1 MKIGFKFT
9 IAMAGISF
17 LVMGFVGIIILTQ
30 ARSNI
35 VGAFYAE
42 AMATTTG
49 YAELFGGVFASK
61 WHVAQTT
68 ARMLEQ
74 YGSMAADSR
83 RPFINRSLEGIVAG
97 NPDILAVWTMWEL
110 DALEGGDV
118 LRLGTEGAGAGGRFA
133 PYWYRAAGEI
143 RMRVLDEFGLPGLHY
158 PAARI
163 SVPGAIR
170 DPSFVYVAGERL
182 LVATITATIHSGPRV
197 VGVVGV
203 DFTMER
209 IQEMAVSLF
218 PFGDG
223 ITKVFS
229 NNGTVVGHHLYP
241 QNIGTSMFDTEWDMG
256 GPYMF
261 QLGRAVNMGE
271 ELSYMHFHPGFQ
283 AWMNMFITPIQI
295 GTTVTPWS
303 VALVIPRT
311 TVMATVRTME
321 ITAIVMGLVLFA
333 LIIPAAIFLSRSLTK
348 PVLTVMDEFKDVA
361 AMKDSLKI
369 GVFFMGKDYVIQ
381 ANYSRF
387 LEELFS
393 DTDLEGKRFTDIIA
407 GSLAS
412 NNLEFVKSY
421 LDMVFNRAHD
431 PETLTGINPLDE
443 LHYTDSTGV
452 KKIFHCEFFPA
463 ELGGGEEITMVTI
476 YDITANVELQ
486 ERLRKEEKKRH
497 GEMRNLFELLQVDPH
512 AFETFRED
520 VEREFAI
527 IDGIM
532 GDRRLSSGEILEN
545 ISAPVHAIKTNALN
559 LGLLHFG
566 ARVQEV
572 ESEIAK
578 LKGREGSA
586 GFDDMLHLT
595 IEIERLA
602 KEKDGFKVFLERI
615 QAFRIEGK
623 GSGKS
628 NKGLL
633 LELLGKTVEQA
644 AVDMD
649 RKVQF
654 VVSDV
659 DREAIENGP
668 KRAMKEVLMQL
679 VRNSVAHGVEPPSE
693 RLSKGKSDT
702 GTISLSVKQSGDRIH
717 VKLRDDG
724 RGLDFDKIRKKAVS
738 LNLLTE
744 GEADNKGRLLNAIFE
759 LGFSTVEEGE
769 GGQTF
774 RGVGLSLVRDR
785 VREAQGTIKLQTEP
799 DKGTVFNIF
808 FPVEDAGAVDKAS

>member
-1 MKIGFKFT
+1 MKIGFKLT

-17 LVMGFVGIIILTQ
+17 LVMGSVGIIMLTQ

-35 VGAFYAE
+35 VGSFYAE
-42 AMATTTG
+42 AMATTKE
-49 YAELFGGVFASK
+49 YAELFGGIFASK

-97 NPDILAVWTMWEL
+97 NPDVLGVWTMWEL
-110 DALEGGDV
+110 DALEGSDV

-133 PYWYRAAGEI
+133 PYWYRADGEI
-143 RMRVLDEFGLPGLHY
+143 RMRVLDEFSLPGLHY
-158 PAARI
+158 PVARI

-182 LVATITATIHSGPRV
+182 LVASITATVHSGPRV

-209 IQEMAVSLF
+209 IQEMALSLF

-241 QNIGTSMFDTEWDMG
+241 QNIGASIFDTERDMG
-256 GPYMF
+256 GPYIF

-271 ELSYMHFHPGFQ
+271 ELSFMHFHPGFR

-303 VALVIPRT
+303 VALAIPRA
-311 TVMATVRTME
+311 TVMAAVRTMGL
-321 ITAIVMGLVLFA
+321 TALVMGLVLFA
-333 LIIPAAIFLSRSLTK
+333 LIIPAAVFLSRSLTK
-348 PVLTVMDEFKDVA
+348 PVLTVMDAFQDVA

-369 GVFFMGKDYVIQ
+369 GIFFMDKDYVIQ
-381 ANYSRF
+381 GNYSQY
-387 LEELFS
+387 LEDLLS
-393 DTDLEGKRFTDIIA
+393 DTGLKGKRFTDIIA
-407 GSLAS
+407 GSIS
-412 NNLEFVKSY
+412 PGNMDFIKSY

-431 PETLTGINPLDE
+431 PEILSGINPLDE
-443 LHYTDSTGV
+443 LHYTDPKGV
-452 KKIFHCEFFPA
+452 KKIFHSELFSV
-463 ELGGGEEITMVTI
+463 ELGAGENITMVTI
-476 YDITANVELQ
+476 YDITTKVELQ

-512 AFETFRED
+512 AFEAFRED
-520 VEREFAI
+520 TEREFVG

-532 GDRRLSSGEILEN
+532 GDGRLSSGEILKRV
-545 ISAPVHAIKTNALN
+545 SDSVHSIKTKALN

-578 LKGREGSA
+578 LKDREGNVV
-586 GFDDMLHLT
+586 FDDMLHLT

-615 QAFRIEGK
+615 QAFRVETK
-623 GSGKS
+623 GSGKT
-628 NKGLL
+628 NRGFL

-644 AVDMD
+644 ALDMD

-654 VVSDV
+654 VASEV

-679 VRNSVAHGVEPPSE
+679 IRNSVAHGLEPPSE
-693 RLSKGKSDT
+693 RLSKGKSGT
-702 GTISLSVKQSGDRIH
+702 GTISLSVRQSGGSIH
-717 VKLRDDG
+717 VRLKDDG
-724 RGLDFDKIRKKAVS
+724 RGLDFDKIRRKALS
-738 LNLLTE
+738 LKLLKE
-744 GEADNKGRLLNAIFE
+744 GEADNKSRLLNAIFE

-769 GGQTF
+769 GGQAF
-774 RGVGLSLVRDR
+774 RGIGLSLVRDR
-785 VREAQGTIKLQTEP
+785 VREARGTIKLQTEP

-808 FPVEDAGAVDKAS
+808 FPVGDAGAVGKAS